1 LKELEMES
9 CFEVFYMQITIAPM
23 ELWDIDGVMEIEYAS
38 FAIPWSREAFEEEL
52 INNKHAVYIVAKQGN
67 KVIGYGGMW
76 KVLEEGHITNIAVH
90 PDFRRMRVGYAIV
103 EALTQIAKNKG
114 IGSMTLEVREN
125 NIAAQGL
132 YRKFGFEVV
141 GRRKKYY
148 ADNNEDALIMTMVM
162 IN

>member
-1 LKELEMES
+1 
-9 CFEVFYMQITIAPM
+9 MQITIAPM

-52 INNKHAVYIVAKQGN
+52 TNNKHAVYIVAKQDN

>member
-1 LKELEMES
+1 
-9 CFEVFYMQITIAPM
+9 MQITIAPM

-52 INNKHAVYIVAKQGN
+52 TNNKHAIYIVAKQDN

>member
-1 LKELEMES
+1 
-9 CFEVFYMQITIAPM
+9 MQITIAPM

>member
-1 LKELEMES
+1 
-9 CFEVFYMQITIAPM
+9 MQITIAPM

-52 INNKHAVYIVAKQGN
+52 TNNKHAVYIVAKQGN

>member
-1 LKELEMES
+1 
-9 CFEVFYMQITIAPM
+9 MQITIAPM

-52 INNKHAVYIVAKQGN
+52 TNNKHAIYIVAKQDN

-114 IGSMTLEVREN
+114 IDSMTLEVREN